1 MDRPEPNPIISGIF
15 GGYGGNLKNLKY
27 PTTIMD
33 LGPRNLYIQEL
44 VMSDDFDGYVA
55 NRLNTSSYG
64 DVSELLNLLIITRLA
79 SPGFLERIGVT
90 NVGILSFFSRT
101 KLMIDGDYAQM
112 IAINSELSVAPFQSL
127 NYPDN
132 PAGQQ
137 NPIYYNPSSDINKV
151 VFGVFFSSDTQTRD
165 FISPKRTI
173 IDPDGIANQPCTFSY
188 FSVFTQT
195 VPFYQWNI
203 KPDDTNSIFGSQ
215 KNGWYTNPINNPAFF
230 NYPYQLL
237 DRIEPS
243 SRYMRTSQSPENKY
257 FKGYIYSVYP
267 DGTLNPE
274 FNSIESNSYD
284 DRLFNTGAPFYF
296 YFGLKKGKSA
306 FDRFT
311 TKWLDTTTTL

>member
-1 MDRPEPNPIISGIF
+1 
-15 GGYGGNLKNLKY
+15 
-27 PTTIMD
+27 
-33 LGPRNLYIQEL
+33 
-44 VMSDDFDGYVA
+44 
-55 NRLNTSSYG
+55 
-64 DVSELLNLLIITRLA
+64 
-79 SPGFLERIGVT
+79 
-90 NVGILSFFSRT
+90 
-101 KLMIDGDYAQM
+101 
-112 IAINSELSVAPFQSL
+112 
-127 NYPDN
+127 
-132 PAGQQ
+132 
-137 NPIYYNPSSDINKV
+137 
-151 VFGVFFSSDTQTRD
+151 
-165 FISPKRTI
+165 
-173 IDPDGIANQPCTFSY
+173 
-188 FSVFTQT
+188 VFTQT

-237 DRIEPS
+237 DRTEPS